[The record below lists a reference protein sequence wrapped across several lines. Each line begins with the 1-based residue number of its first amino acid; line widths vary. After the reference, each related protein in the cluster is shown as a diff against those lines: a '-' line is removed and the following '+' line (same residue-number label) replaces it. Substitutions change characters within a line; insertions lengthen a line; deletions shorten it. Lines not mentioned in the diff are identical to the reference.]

1 MYQRK
6 EANLSERRLSTQ
18 EAAAAVGASPNTV
31 KSWVRDLG
39 IAPAR
44 DEAGRH
50 RWDDRAI
57 AALRAVKDL
66 RDEGR
71 SYDTIRR
78 LITPLD
84 ALGAEETR
92 ALRADA
98 KEARALRVGIDEER
112 LAWAIAEAVGQV
124 VAGLMRAEADL
135 AQKYAN
141 VNYELGELRATV
153 RALECEKLGLS
164 LAPTTP
170 WTTGGVQ

>member
-1 MYQRK
+1 M
-6 EANLSERRLSTQ
+6 SERRLSTQ
-18 EAAAAVGASPNTV
+18 EAAAHVGASPNTV

-39 IAPAR
+39 LAPAR

-57 AALRAVKDL
+57 AALQAVKDL

-78 LITPLD
+78 LITPVD
-84 ALGAEETR
+84 GLGG
-92 ALRADA
+92 RAD
-98 KEARALRVGIDEER
+98 EDR
-112 LAWAIAEAVGQV
+112 LAWAIAEAVGHV
-124 VAGLMRAEADL
+124 VAGLVRAESDL
-135 AQKYAN
+135 AEKYAR

-153 RALECEKLGLS
+153 RALERERLGSS

-170 WTTGGVQ
+170 WNAGGVQ